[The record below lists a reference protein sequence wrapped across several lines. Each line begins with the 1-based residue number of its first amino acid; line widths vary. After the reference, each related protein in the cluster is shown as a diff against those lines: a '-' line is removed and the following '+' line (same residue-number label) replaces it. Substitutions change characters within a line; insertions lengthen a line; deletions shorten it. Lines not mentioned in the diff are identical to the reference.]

1 MTYLSR
7 IRINPLRAESRK
19 LLSNPRAMHGAVMG
33 GIPGEPDRPAG
44 TDHGSGRP
52 AGSVG
57 GRVLWRLDADDP
69 HRPYLYVLT
78 RSKPDWTHVVE
89 RAGWPDAEG
98 EHAAVRAYAP
108 LLAQIAVGREFAFRL
123 TASPVQNT
131 QAPQRPTSAQAARIA
146 AHPEN
151 QRVRGFRVGH
161 RTVGAQLGWFL
172 NRTGGWGFDV
182 PVSRTDP
189 PAPGV
194 AHPDPADPSDSGSRA
209 RDPLREVRVTARHRH
224 SFRKNGKG
232 PGVTFHSAT
241 FEGRLRVTDPALF
254 TARLLDGIGPSK
266 AYGCGLLT
274 LAPLPGGQLPGRKD

>member
-19 LLSNPRAMHGAVMG
+19 LLSNPRAMHGAVLG
-33 GIPGEPDRPAG
+33 GVPDGTPGP
-44 TDHGSGRP
+44 
-52 AGSVG
+52 VG
-57 GRVLWRLDADDP
+57 ERVLWRLDADNP

-89 RAGWPDAEG
+89 RAGWPGAEG
-98 EHAAVRAYAP
+98 EHVAIREYAP
-108 LLAQIAVGREFAFRL
+108 LLAQIATGREFAFRL

-131 QAPQRPTSAQAARIA
+131 QSPQRPTPAQAARIA
-146 AHPEN
+146 SHTEN
-151 QRVRGFRVGH
+151 KRVRGFRLGH
-161 RTVGAQLGWFL
+161 RTVGAQLAWFL
-172 NRTGGWGFDV
+172 SRTERWGFDV

-194 AHPDPADPSDSGSRA
+194 EQPGPADPPQPESESESGRESRTP
-209 RDPLREVRVTARHRH
+209 DPLREVRVTARHRH
-224 SFRKNGKG
+224 SFKKNGKG
-232 PGVTFHSAT
+232 PGVTFQSAT

-274 LAPLPGGQLPGRKD
+274 LAPLPGREG